1 MGKKIGICTTKD
13 LTKEWCAI
21 CNYYLMHG
29 CREVCPL
36 EKENLCYDNPECDSS
51 YGKLNRVIKA
61 IKKQT
66 TLEV

>member
-1 MGKKIGICTTKD
+1 MDKKIGICTTKD

-21 CNYYLMHG
+21 CNHYLSDG
-29 CREVCPL
+29 CFEVCPL
-36 EKENLCYDNPECDSS
+36 EKEDLCYDNPECDYS

-66 TLEV
+66 KLGA